1 MSELGVEEGF
11 SFSVGGGWGG
21 FVILF
26 PGVMGAMLSVEAEG
40 VDELQQEPEVA
51 PCHPSSSPLSPHV
64 TYLGPSVRVS
74 DPYNILNA
82 SSRLQSMVSAASS
95 PPNWVSGLAF

>member
-1 MSELGVEEGF
+1 MV
-11 SFSVGGGWGG
+11 VGGVRGG

>member
-1 MSELGVEEGF
+1 M
-11 SFSVGGGWGG
+11 
-21 FVILF
+21 ILF